1 MVELE
6 EDLVRIAFGND
17 FKRSFKRVTYEVT
30 FLPNS
35 TTFLHGHRAIDLACK
50 MFDAE
55 FLFPEKLKELRSPQL
70 DVIINANFDL
80 QICDTDEVLPW
91 FNNELNDHQ
100 REAVKQVLRA
110 DCGIMPHIIYGPPG
124 KHVRHLSTTFI
135 NSNNYSLLFY
145 IEIHRFRNRK
155 VNNVN

>member
-6 EDLVRIAFGND
+6 EDLVRIEFGND

-50 MFDAE
+50 MFDSN
-55 FLFPEKLKELRSPQL
+55 FLFPQRLTELRNPQI
-70 DVIINANFDL
+70 DVTLNVNFNL
-80 QICDTDEVLPW
+80 QLADSNEVLPW
-91 FNNELNDHQ
+91 FNNELNNHQ

-110 DCGIMPHIIYGPPG
+110 DCGYMPHIIYGPPG
-124 KHVRHLSTTFI
+124 KH
-135 NSNNYSLLFY
+135 Y
-145 IEIHRFRNRK
+145 
-155 VNNVN
+155 